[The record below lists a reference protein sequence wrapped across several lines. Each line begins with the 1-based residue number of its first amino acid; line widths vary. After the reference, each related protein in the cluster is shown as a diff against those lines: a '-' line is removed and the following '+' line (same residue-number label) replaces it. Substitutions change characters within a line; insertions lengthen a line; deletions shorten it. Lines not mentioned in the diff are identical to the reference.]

1 MTRAGRAVVQ
11 SLRFKTTAGVVAILI
26 VAMGIVFALQYR
38 WVYQEMIERLGLSS
52 TPLSDV
58 IKGSLK
64 HAMQTRDLSEVAA
77 IIDNVSRQPGV
88 IKVFVV
94 DKQGRIMFSPV
105 REEIGTRIALTDPTC
120 QTCHHIRVEN
130 RNKTVIFTAAG
141 GGRVFRNVSPIVN
154 EPACFGCHDP
164 KGKLNGVLI
173 SDFSMAEIDRQLASK
188 FREMLLALFLAVGAT
203 GLTITRNV

>member
-1 MTRAGRAVVQ
+1 MTRVERLMHW
-11 SLRFKTTAGVVAILI
+11 SLRFKMTAGVIAILV

-38 WVYQEMIERLGLSS
+38 WVSQEMIERLGLAS

-94 DKQGRIMFSPV
+94 DKGGRIMFSPV
-105 REEIGTRIALTDPTC
+105 KEEIGTRIDLEEPTC
-120 QTCHHIRVEN
+120 QICHHLGVEN
-130 RNKTVIFTAAG
+130 RNKTVIFAAAG
-141 GGRVFRNVSPIVN
+141 GGRVFRNVSPIAN
-154 EPACFGCHDP
+154 EPTCFGCHDS
-164 KGKLNGVLI
+164 KDKLNGVLI
-173 SDFSMAEIDRQLASK
+173 SDFSMAEIDRQLAGK
-188 FREMLLALFLAVGAT
+188 LRHMALALFLAAG
-203 GLTITRNV
+203 